1 MLDLPEEDSDEVDSD
16 EVDSDEVDSDEV
28 DSDEEDSDEV
38 DSDEGVVSPPPAQLD
53 DEDKEDISLHQL
65 KKRRVDLL
73 STEGTNAPQQSSSP
87 PPPPTNPSSD

>member
-1 MLDLPEEDSDEVDSD
+1 MLGLP
-16 EVDSDEVDSDEV
+16 
-28 DSDEEDSDEV
+28 EV

-73 STEGTNAPQQSSSP
+73 STEGTNAPKQSSSP